1 MIIETIASLETI
13 IIKKILAL
21 YDNDL
26 VEIARILEMDYNH
39 VYNILKVRESIPK
52 ERLLDFLK
60 VANYGM
66 IILPLT
72 EEDEENA

>member
-1 MIIETIASLETI
+1 MIIKTIASLEAI
-13 IIKKILAL
+13 IIEEILSL

-26 VEIARILEMDYNH
+26 VEISKILDMDYNH

-66 IILPLT
+66 IILPLIG
-72 EEDEENA
+72 EDK